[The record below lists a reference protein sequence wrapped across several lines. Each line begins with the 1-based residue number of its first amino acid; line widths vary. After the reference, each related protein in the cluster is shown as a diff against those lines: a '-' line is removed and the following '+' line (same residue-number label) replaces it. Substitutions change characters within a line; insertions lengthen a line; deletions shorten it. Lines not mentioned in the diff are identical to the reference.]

1 MRLVPAAAIAILL
14 SLGAPFGAGA
24 QPAMPEFRY
33 LAAPDTDFYGS
44 DPDAMLDTDLDGCVR
59 ACTATEACAGFT
71 FDARSSGCFPS
82 AAMTARTPYAGAL
95 SAEKITADP
104 AAIEA
109 AEGRASALG
118 FLAPEDITG
127 ARDQARLIG
136 VSEAGGV
143 FAALAAEIARSDA
156 AAP

>member
-118 FLAPEDITG
+118 S
-127 ARDQARLIG
+127 RDQARLIG